1 MTEEEKN
8 KILAEHISMLYDSG
22 RSYDTIGRHIEAVKH
37 YLDYVEAVGTK
48 SYKEY
53 MQHFAEEIV
62 RKPARKEALLLFIGW
77 RCRGFRGGKKSR
89 KEKPL
94 ERLSDLS
101 DKNEKL
107 INGFILYMENEND
120 YSSHT
125 LYSYAMSMKK
135 FFMYAN
141 EFNMDNCR
149 RFIRTMEEDG
159 LSPKTI
165 RLRITGLEK
174 FGEYI
179 KKPVKLKRP
188 KIKRELQVDN
198 VPTEKDYEKLLE
210 YLSVQKNRDYY
221 FFIKILATTG
231 ARCSEFLQITWE
243 DIMAGEKVM
252 KGKGNKYRRFFFNYQ
267 LRKEVAEYIHQTGK
281 SGTVATGRFG
291 TLTERGLNQ
300 HMKLWADKCGIDRRK
315 MHPHA
320 FRHFF
325 AKMFLKR
332 NKDVVQLAD
341 LMGHGSIDT
350 TRIYLQRSYEEQKRD
365 FNRNVTW

>member
-1 MTEEEKN
+1 MTQEEKN
-8 KILAEHISMLYDSG
+8 EILIEHISMLYSSG
-22 RSYDTIGRHIEAVKH
+22 RSYDIIGRHIEAVKH
-37 YLDYVEAVGTK
+37 YIDHVDEIGTK

-53 MQHFAEEIV
+53 MKRFAEEIV
-62 RKPARKEALLLFIGW
+62 RKPARKEALLLFITRRG
-77 RCRGFRGGKKSR
+77 RGFRKTRNETKD
-89 KEKPL
+89 KPL
-94 ERLSDLS
+94 EKLSELS
-101 DKNEKL
+101 EKNYKL
-107 INGFILYMENEND
+107 INGFILFMESEND

-125 LYSYAMSMKK
+125 LYCYSNSLKK
-135 FFMYAN
+135 FFLYAN
-141 EFNMDNCR
+141 EFNMENCR
-149 RFIRTMEEDG
+149 RFIRTMEEEK

-165 RLRITGLEK
+165 RIRITSLER

-188 KIKRELQVDN
+188 KIKKELSVDN
-198 VPTEKDYEKLLE
+198 VPTEREYEKLLE
-210 YLSVQKNRDYY
+210 YLSGQKNKDYY

-243 DIMAGEKVM
+243 DIMKGEKVM
-252 KGKGNKYRRFFFNYQ
+252 KGKGNKYRRFFFNKP
-267 LRKEVAEYIHQTGK
+267 LMKEVGEYIRMTGK
-281 SGTVATGRFG
+281 TGNVAAGRCG
-291 TLTERGLNQ
+291 VLTERGLNQ
-300 HMKLWADKCGIDRRK
+300 HMKVWADKCGIDRKK

-325 AKMFLKR
+325 AKMFLKK